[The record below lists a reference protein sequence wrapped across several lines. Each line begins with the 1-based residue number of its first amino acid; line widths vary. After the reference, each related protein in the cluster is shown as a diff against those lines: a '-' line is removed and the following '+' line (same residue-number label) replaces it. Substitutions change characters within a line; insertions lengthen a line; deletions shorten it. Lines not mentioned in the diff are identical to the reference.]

1 MGTHNSYHIAPPTSV
16 LTFLTSPIVTGLLG
30 SDADEVPGA
39 WEVTMQPLGQ
49 QLGDYGVSRLPA
61 RTGHN
66 DSGPVLCPSILPSVS
81 GRGARIPTAW
91 YLQADSRAH
100 QHEK

>member
-49 QLGDYGVSRLPA
+49 QLGDYGAPRLQTRSCHGLP
-61 RTGHN
+61 
-66 DSGPVLCPSILPSVS
+66 GPVLCQCILPRVFCC
-81 GRGARIPTAW
+81 
-91 YLQADSRAH
+91 
-100 QHEK
+100 